1 MVREA
6 AVEVN
11 DEKHRGSSVVYDS
24 AEEAYIY

>member
-11 DEKHRGSSVVYDS
+11 DEKRCGSSVVYDS
-24 AEEAYIY
+24 AEEAYSY